1 MESKKVYMNRWT
13 LKFDS
18 PVNEIEWTNSRM
30 DQTKYVI
37 LGALIVKWIN
47 TIWLATL
54 PQKN

>member
-1 MESKKVYMNRWT
+1 MGSKKVYMNRWT

>member
-1 MESKKVYMNRWT
+1 MGSKKVYMNRWT

-18 PVNEIEWTNSRM
+18 PVDEIEWTNSRV

-37 LGALIVKWIN
+37 LGGLIVKWIN